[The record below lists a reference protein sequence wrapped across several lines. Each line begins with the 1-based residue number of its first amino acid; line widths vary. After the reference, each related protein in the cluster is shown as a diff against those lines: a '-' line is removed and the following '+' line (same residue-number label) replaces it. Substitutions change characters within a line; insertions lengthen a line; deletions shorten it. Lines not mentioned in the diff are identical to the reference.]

1 MSIPASIRVRRL
13 LHEHPEERP
22 LLQAACDQAR
32 KCEPGDFAGSWVLE
46 EMAQQTGKPA
56 WRPGLR
62 RLSAFGLIESLLPYA
77 RPAGGRAGTRGTSQR
92 ITGEPRHVRGSATP
106 ILVGELGWF
115 TDASCCR

>member
-62 RLSAFGLIESLLPYA
+62 RLSAFGLIEKTDTSRGGRRAYYRMPD
-77 RPAGGRAGTRGTSQR
+77 RPAVEQVLAELANESLAN
-92 ITGEPRHVRGSATP
+92 HVT
-106 ILVGELGWF
+106 
-115 TDASCCR
+115 